1 MKVDGDAPDERV
13 VLQLQRCLSREI
25 EAMRICA
32 EAPELANTITEA
44 ETEEEQEAAAANG
57 VGVVGVDD
65 ASVYESENLFL
76 MVERPTNCIP

>member
-1 MKVDGDAPDERV
+1 
-13 VLQLQRCLSREI
+13 
-25 EAMRICA
+25 MRICA

-65 ASVYESENLFL
+65 AGVYESENLFFNG
-76 MVERPTNCIP
+76 RASH

>member
-32 EAPELANTITEA
+32 EAPELANTTTEA
-44 ETEEEQEAAAANG
+44 ETEEESAAANG
-57 VGVVGVDD
+57 VGVGVD
-65 ASVYESENLFL
+65 AGVYESENLFYGQAYSH
-76 MVERPTNCIP
+76 